1 MERIQVLQNQKN
13 ELLQQFNELAKVK
26 KRLYSNIDISSP
38 MSAGEKRLTLELAKM
53 SSEMQKIIREIRSI
67 KLN

>member
-1 MERIQVLQNQKN
+1 MDRIQILQAQKS

-26 KRLYSNIDISSP
+26 KRLYSNMDISTP
-38 MSAGEKRLTLELAKM
+38 MSPDEKKLTLELAKL
-53 SSEMQKIIREIRSI
+53 SSEMQKIIREIRNV